1 MADAQSLALPSEDA
15 RPRWKKPPVPQPS
28 LWWLWLL
35 GCLLH
40 VESAV
45 TELVAGKVLAS
56 GKDTVLAALWW
67 LGVHAERAGDRG
79 RARALIFVILAF
91 DVSQRLL

>member
-1 MADAQSLALPSEDA
+1 MRSRWRCRARTLARAGRSHQFRKPS
-15 RPRWKKPPVPQPS
+15 V
-28 LWWLWLL
+28 WWLWLI